1 MITVNFELLPMK
13 EYELPLFKRDIQ
25 EAFQKGFEDVY
36 GKTNGI
42 ILPEQDIDS
51 SLNEKGSIAY
61 KAVVDGNMVGGAVV
75 VIDKATQHNH
85 LHYLFKFI
93 FSNCFTYQVFITVLH
108 IQFYLTVRRIGIEH
122 LHLLFENKHSV
133 TTITDK
139 IVIWF

>member
-1 MITVNFELLPMK
+1 MNFSLEKINSDDVLQ
-13 EYELPLFKRDIQ
+13 FKKDMQ

-85 LHYLFKFI
+85 LHLLYVKYGIQTNGIGFLIWNLILTRVTHIFI
-93 FSNCFTYQVFITVLH
+93 ALEES
-108 IQFYLTVRRIGIEH
+108 
-122 LHLLFENKHSV
+122 
-133 TTITDK
+133 
-139 IVIWF
+139 